1 VRILPIK
8 SGVIGSFARD
18 ENGAIAVIVS
28 LLLTVLLGFVAL
40 GVDVAALY
48 RENANLQADADLAA
62 MSSVRDP
69 DQATPRAHLSLG
81 KNKRENET
89 LTELTTG
96 RYLRNPEVPRE
107 NRFTPLAAGNP
118 AINAV
123 RVKLEDDG
131 PLYFAKIFTQGD
143 HVDLTRRA
151 TAIRT
156 GAASFSLNSSIAR
169 LDLADLNLTLSESF
183 GTEISITAGEHEAL
197 ASADIDMG
205 DFLEELD
212 RLVGNGSRNP
222 AEILDAEAT
231 AADVF
236 TALQNVLPAE
246 AAGSLNALMGA
257 GGSLPVAVAA
267 LVGGIDSG
275 LGLTAFEFASEVEL
289 KALDIIKA
297 VASTNSH
304 DTLLSADVALAV
316 PGVTSVTTRLAL
328 GEPPAHSGWVALGE
342 EGVQL
347 HRAAARLLTEVNL
360 EPNLLGSLG
369 LGVSVTGLNLPIYVE
384 VAGSTAT
391 LEEISCVSTEPE
403 ALAARFSTAPTPLS
417 PENGTSVAAL
427 YLGEIEEDVF
437 TQGPISP
444 SDVGF
449 ADILDITLRINVLLG
464 VVEIPG
470 ITIQARS
477 NVALGS
483 SQTESIS
490 FTNEDVQNGQTTG
503 HFGSGELLTSAVS
516 SLLSPAHTELRVKP
530 QDQGLISLAAA
541 PLVNTVLS
549 ILPGRLLTA
558 LTAPLDGVI
567 DPVLNAAGLHLGE
580 GELTLNR
587 HHCEAIRLV
596 Q

>member
-1 VRILPIK
+1 MRIK
-8 SGVIGSFARD
+8 SPIFTAFARD
-18 ENGAIAVIVS
+18 EGGAIAVVVS

-40 GVDVAALY
+40 GIDVAALY

-69 DQATPRAHLSLG
+69 DQATPRAQRSLG

-89 LTELTTG
+89 LTELVKG
-96 RYLRNPEVPRE
+96 RYLRNPEIPRE
-107 NRFTPLAAGNP
+107 NRFTPLSDGNP

-197 ASADIDMG
+197 ASTDVDME
-205 DFLEELD
+205 DFLEELN

-236 TALQNVLPAE
+236 TALQNVLPAGT
-246 AAGSLNALMGA
+246 AGSLNAVMGA
-257 GGSLPVAVAA
+257 GGALPVAVSA

-275 LGLTAFEFASEVEL
+275 LGLTAFEFASDVEL
-289 KALDIIKA
+289 TALDIVKA
-297 VASTNSH
+297 VASTNSYSNA
-304 DTLLSADVALAV
+304 LNADAALGVA
-316 PGVTSVTTRLAL
+316 GVTTVATRLAL

-342 EGVQL
+342 QGVQL
-347 HRAAARLLTEVNL
+347 HRAATRVLTEVNL
-360 EPNLLGSLG
+360 EPNLLGALG
-369 LGVSVTGLNLPIYVE
+369 VGVSVTSLNVPVYVE

-391 LEEISCVSTEPE
+391 LEEISCASEQPD
-403 ALAARFSTAPTPLS
+403 ALAARFSTASTPLS

-427 YLGEIEEDVF
+427 YLGKIAEDVF

-444 SDVGF
+444 SDLGF
-449 ADILDITLRINVLLG
+449 ADILEVTLRVNLLVG
-464 VVEIPG
+464 SVEVPG

-477 NVALGS
+477 NIAVGQ
-483 SQTESIS
+483 SQTESIR
-490 FTNEDVQNGQTTG
+490 FTNDDVKNGRMVR
-503 HFGSGELLTSAVS
+503 HFGSGELVGSAIS
-516 SLLSPAHTELRVKP
+516 TLLSPAHTELRVKP
-530 QDQGLISLAAA
+530 GQEGLVTGLVA
-541 PLVNTVLS
+541 PLLSNVLA
-549 ILPGRLLTA
+549 ILPDRLLGA
-558 LTAPLDGVI
+558 LATPLDGVV
-567 DPVLNAAGLHLGE
+567 DTVLNGAGLRLGE

>member
-1 VRILPIK
+1 MRIK
-8 SGVIGSFARD
+8 SPIFTAFAHD
-18 ENGAIAVIVS
+18 EGGAIAVVVS

-40 GVDVAALY
+40 GIDVAALY

-69 DQATPRAHLSLG
+69 DQATPRAQLSLG
-81 KNKRENET
+81 KNKRDNET
-89 LTELTTG
+89 LTELVKG
-96 RYLRNPEVPRE
+96 RYLRNPEIPRE
-107 NRFTPLAAGNP
+107 NRFTPLSDGNP

-143 HVDLTRRA
+143 HVDLTRKA

-183 GTEISITAGEHEAL
+183 GTEISITAGEHEVL
-197 ASADIDMG
+197 ASTDVDME
-205 DFLEELD
+205 DFLEELN

-236 TALQNVLPAE
+236 TALQNVLPAG
-246 AAGSLNALMGA
+246 AAGSLNALMVA
-257 GGSLPVAVAA
+257 GGALPVAVSA

-275 LGLTAFEFASEVEL
+275 LGLTAFEFASDVEL
-289 KALDIIKA
+289 TALDIINA
-297 VASTNSH
+297 VASTNSYS
-304 DTLLSADVALAV
+304 SALNADAALDVA
-316 PGVTSVTTRLAL
+316 GVTTVTTRLAL

-342 EGVQL
+342 QGVQL
-347 HRAAARLLTEVNL
+347 HRAATRVLTEVNL

-369 LGVSVTGLNLPIYVE
+369 VGVSITSLNVPVYVE

-391 LEEISCVSTEPE
+391 LEEISCTSEQPD
-403 ALAARFSTAPTPLS
+403 ALAARFSTASTPLS

-427 YLGEIEEDVF
+427 YLGKIAEDVF

-444 SDVGF
+444 SDLGF
-449 ADILDITLRINVLLG
+449 ADILEVTLRVNLLVG
-464 VVEIPG
+464 SVEVPG

-477 NVALGS
+477 NIAVGQ
-483 SQTESIS
+483 SQTESIR
-490 FTNEDVQNGQTTG
+490 FTNDDVKNNRMVR
-503 HFGSGELLTSAVS
+503 HFGSGELVGSAIS
-516 SLLSPAHTELRVKP
+516 TLLSPAHTELRVKP
-530 QDQGLISLAAA
+530 GQEGLVTGLVA
-541 PLVNTVLS
+541 PLLSNVLA
-549 ILPGRLLTA
+549 ILPDRLLGA
-558 LTAPLDGVI
+558 LATPLDGVV
-567 DPVLNAAGLHLGE
+567 DTVLNDAGLRLGE

>member
-1 VRILPIK
+1 MRIK
-8 SGVIGSFARD
+8 SPIFTAFARD
-18 ENGAIAVIVS
+18 EGGAIAVVVS

-40 GVDVAALY
+40 GIDVAALY

-69 DQATPRAHLSLG
+69 GQATPRAQLSLG
-81 KNKRENET
+81 KNKRENEA
-89 LTELTTG
+89 LTELVKG
-96 RYLRNPEVPRE
+96 RYLRNPEIPRE
-107 NRFTPLAAGNP
+107 NRFTPLSDGNP

-197 ASADIDMG
+197 ASTDVDME
-205 DFLEELD
+205 DFLEELN

-236 TALQNVLPAE
+236 TALQNVLPAGT
-246 AAGSLNALMGA
+246 AGSLNAVMGA
-257 GGSLPVAVAA
+257 GGALPVAISA

-275 LGLTAFEFASEVEL
+275 LGLTAFEFASDVEL
-289 KALDIIKA
+289 TALDIVKA
-297 VASTNSH
+297 VASTNSYSNA
-304 DTLLSADVALAV
+304 LNADAALGVA
-316 PGVTSVTTRLAL
+316 GVTTVATRLAL

-342 EGVQL
+342 QGVQL
-347 HRAAARLLTEVNL
+347 HRAAARVLTEVNL
-360 EPNLLGSLG
+360 EPNLLGALG
-369 LGVSVTGLNLPIYVE
+369 VGVSVTSLNVPVYVE

-391 LEEISCVSTEPE
+391 LEEISCASEQPD
-403 ALAARFSTAPTPLS
+403 ALAARFSTASTPLS

-427 YLGEIEEDVF
+427 YLGKIAEDVF

-444 SDVGF
+444 SDLGF
-449 ADILDITLRINVLLG
+449 ADILEVTLRVNLLVG
-464 VVEIPG
+464 SVEVPG

-477 NVALGS
+477 NIAVGQ
-483 SQTESIS
+483 SQTESIR
-490 FTNEDVQNGQTTG
+490 FTNGDVKNGRMVR
-503 HFGSGELLTSAVS
+503 HFGSGELVGSAVS
-516 SLLSPAHTELRVKP
+516 TLLSPAHTELRVKP
-530 QDQGLISLAAA
+530 GQEGLVTGLVA
-541 PLVNTVLS
+541 PLLSNVLA
-549 ILPGRLLTA
+549 ILPDRLLGA
-558 LTAPLDGVI
+558 LATPLDGVV
-567 DPVLNAAGLHLGE
+567 DTVLNGAGLRLGE